1 MLQLQ
6 RYVFKDNFV
15 GEVIEQ
21 CGNDVNL
28 IIATLTDAQK
38 SFNEQDSKTFSFV
51 SPTVGKLV
59 TFNRDEVTVL
69 MDVAKRDVS
78 KILFVRNNTNTYYHL
93 FSQATNVDYGYLAFV
108 LIIGLSIFLGI
119 M

>member
-6 RYVFKDNFV
+6 RYVFKDDFV
-15 GEVIEQ
+15 REVIEQ
-21 CGNDVNL
+21 CGNDDNL
-28 IIATLTDAQK
+28 IISTLTDAQK

-51 SPTVGKLV
+51 SSAVGKLV

-69 MDVAKRDVS
+69 MDVEKRDVS
-78 KILFVRNNTNTYYHL
+78 KILFVRNNTYYHL
-93 FSQATNVDYGYLAFV
+93 FNQVTNVNYGYLAFA
-108 LIIGLSIFLGI
+108 LIVGLSIFLGI

>member
-6 RYVFKDNFV
+6 RYVFKDEFV
-15 GEVIEQ
+15 REVIEQ
-21 CGNDVNL
+21 CDNDDNL
-28 IIATLTDAQK
+28 IISTLTDAQK

-51 SPTVGKLV
+51 SSAVGKLV

-78 KILFVRNNTNTYYHL
+78 KILFVRNNTYYHL
-93 FSQATNVDYGYLAFV
+93 FNQSTIVEYGYLAFA
-108 LIIGLSIFLGI
+108 LIVGLSIFIGI